1 MTCIVA
7 VSEKGNGIT
16 YIGADSLGS
25 SSSSKISRKDRK
37 IFKVRN
43 ALNMVMG
50 FTTSYRMGDLL
61 QFSEN
66 LIPEKEK
73 LVDREYMVVK
83 FIPHISKLFSTYGFQ
98 EVDKNV
104 ISGGTFLVAQ
114 NENIYKI
121 GGDYQVG
128 ENFCEYDAC
137 GCGYIA
143 ALGSLHSTANNIMLS
158 SVDRVVMALRAS
170 QAFVPGVEAP
180 FYVMNTKND
189 QVLEFLS

>member
-7 VSEKGNGIT
+7 VCERENGIT

-25 SSSSKISRKDRK
+25 NHSSKISRKDRK

-66 LIPEKEK
+66 LIPDKEK
-73 LVDREYMVVK
+73 IVDREYMVVK
-83 FIPHISKLFSTYGFQ
+83 FIPQIIKLFGNNGFQ
-98 EVDKNV
+98 ETDKGQ
-104 ISGGTFLVAQ
+104 ISGGTFIVAQ

-137 GCGYIA
+137 GCGYMA
-143 ALGSLHSTANNIMLS
+143 ALGSLHSTANIGTT
-158 SVDRVVMALRAS
+158 SVDRVHMALRAA
-170 QAFVPGVEAP
+170 QAFIPGVEAP

-189 QVLEFLS
+189 EVLEFLS